1 MQRASVAIG
10 GAVQGV
16 GFQPFVYRLAR
27 ELDLAGWVSNSPS
40 GVLVEVEGR
49 GEGMEAFL
57 VRLEKENPPRASIQ
71 SLEPTF
77 LDAVGH
83 DGFEIR
89 RSTGSGRKSAV
100 ILPDIATCADCLADL
115 FDPGNR
121 RYRYPFTNCAHCG
134 PRYSIV
140 EALPYDRPN
149 TTMKGFSLCPE
160 CRAEYEDPL
169 DRRFHAQPN
178 ACAACGP
185 QIALWDAN
193 GRSLATRGEALH
205 RGVAALRQGRILA
218 VKGLGGFHLVVDAR
232 NEAAVA
238 RLRRFKSREGKPFAL
253 MYPDLRR
260 VAAHCELSA
269 LEERLLR
276 SPEAPIVL
284 LRRNGRDDIAL
295 DAVPHNPFL
304 GIMLPCT
311 PLHHLLMRDLGE
323 PIVATSGNLA
333 EEPICTD
340 ERQALGR
347 LRSIADRFLVHDRPI
362 RRHVDDSIARVVA
375 GRELVLRRARG
386 YAPLPVR
393 LDTAVPCVIGYG
405 AHLKNTVAL
414 SVGREAFVSQHIGD
428 LQGAEANAAFRRVI
442 DDLPALYGCRPQ
454 LIACD
459 AHPDYPSTRYAGR
472 AARPVLPVQHH
483 YAHVLSCM
491 AENRLSPPLLGVAW
505 DGTGYG
511 LDGTVWGGEFLR
523 ICEDAFE
530 RAAHLRTFPLPGG
543 DAAVRE
549 PRRSALGLLFELFGE
564 EVFERP
570 DLIGLC
576 GLARPEASLLRSALV
591 RGVNAPRTSSIGRLF
606 DAVSAMLGLR
616 RRRQF
621 EGQAAMEAILGS
633 ADNWVQAFLAAGH
646 VCMVMGYTEY
656 EPIARTHSVPI
667 VVTGFEPLDIL
678 QGVYMAVR
686 QLEEG
691 RAEVENQYARTVR
704 RQGNPTALR
713 LIREVF
719 RIVPRK
725 WRGVGEIA
733 ASGLGL
739 RPPYADLDAATRF
752 GVAVHY
758 AEETG
763 ECISGLI
770 LQGRSKPTDCPA
782 FGRRCVPEHP
792 LGATMVSS
800 EGACAAYYAHRRM
813 GAAS

>member
-16 GFQPFVYRLAR
+16 GFRPFVYRLAR

-57 VRLEKENPPRASIQ
+57 VRLEKERPPRASIQ

-77 LDAVGH
+77 LDAVGYH
-83 DGFEIR
+83 GFEIR

-100 ILPDIATCADCLADL
+100 ILPDIATRADCLADL

-121 RYRYPFTNCAHCG
+121 RYRYPFINCAHCG

-205 RGVAALRQGRILA
+205 RGVAALRQGGILA
-218 VKGLGGFHLVVDAR
+218 VKGLGGFHLTVDAH

-304 GIMLPCT
+304 GIMLPST
-311 PLHHLLMRDLGE
+311 PLHHLLMRDLDE
-323 PIVATSGNLA
+323 PIVATSSNLA

-414 SVGREAFVSQHIGD
+414 SVGARHSSASTS
-428 LQGAEANAAFRRVI
+428 ATCKARR
-442 DDLPALYGCRPQ
+442 PTP
-454 LIACD
+454 
-459 AHPDYPSTRYAGR
+459 PSAG
-472 AARPVLPVQHH
+472 
-483 YAHVLSCM
+483 
-491 AENRLSPPLLGVAW
+491 
-505 DGTGYG
+505 
-511 LDGTVWGGEFLR
+511 
-523 ICEDAFE
+523 
-530 RAAHLRTFPLPGG
+530 
-543 DAAVRE
+543 
-549 PRRSALGLLFELFGE
+549 
-564 EVFERP
+564 
-570 DLIGLC
+570 
-576 GLARPEASLLRSALV
+576 
-591 RGVNAPRTSSIGRLF
+591 
-606 DAVSAMLGLR
+606 
-616 RRRQF
+616 
-621 EGQAAMEAILGS
+621 
-633 ADNWVQAFLAAGH
+633 
-646 VCMVMGYTEY
+646 
-656 EPIARTHSVPI
+656 
-667 VVTGFEPLDIL
+667 
-678 QGVYMAVR
+678 
-686 QLEEG
+686 
-691 RAEVENQYARTVR
+691 
-704 RQGNPTALR
+704 
-713 LIREVF
+713 
-719 RIVPRK
+719 
-725 WRGVGEIA
+725 
-733 ASGLGL
+733 
-739 RPPYADLDAATRF
+739 
-752 GVAVHY
+752 
-758 AEETG
+758 
-763 ECISGLI
+763 
-770 LQGRSKPTDCPA
+770 
-782 FGRRCVPEHP
+782 
-792 LGATMVSS
+792 
-800 EGACAAYYAHRRM
+800 
-813 GAAS
+813 